1 MEPVACSFG
10 LPGMTSSST
19 DAHVDQDGRLWR
31 AVWRTH
37 FYAGI
42 LSAPVLLVF
51 AITGLVILYTGPIR
65 NAVHRDLLTL
75 TSVSVAEASPKSLE
89 EQRSYVESQ
98 FPRYSVAGVTP
109 PAKPGDSTKFALSAK
124 SGVGSVLHAF
134 VDPGT
139 GEVLGSMK
147 EGDDVVGMANRWH
160 GFLNN
165 ESLKVPIPSLPAFAL
180 TSNAVVKKIPLGR
193 VLIEIVAGWLLVLA
207 ISGVYLWWPRKTR
220 ASAAE
225 RGVSAKTLRAR
236 WRRLHALPGLFMS
249 WVLLFFVVTGMPW
262 SPYWGDGWRT
272 VASKVTP
279 RASIEQPSS
288 VVQRTGAL
296 DRFGNKIPWVT
307 QELPVPASQPSVSS
321 VPSGHNDSV
330 SHRHAPTVGGTRAT
344 VLSLDD
350 VARIAKEEKLA
361 AGYSIALPVDAAEK
375 TKSGKTTYTYGS
387 FALAEPWPARIDRE
401 RTVYVDQFSGKALA
415 TSTPGDW
422 GQGQLG
428 TLTEFGVQTHMGTQF
443 GLVSRIIMTLGCLT
457 VLWSVFSAF
466 VMYTRRR
473 RPGTVG
479 LPRRPHDVRIAKKL
493 LVMFAVLGIV
503 YPLWGASLALVLL
516 FDRFVIRRVPKLRSG
531 FGMRA

>member
-1 MEPVACSFG
+1 
-10 LPGMTSSST
+10 MTSSSM
-19 DAHVDQDGRLWR
+19 DANLDRDGRLWR
-31 AVWRTH
+31 TVWRTH

-42 LSAPVLLVF
+42 LSAPVLVIF
-51 AITGLVILYTGPIR
+51 AITGLVILYTSPIR
-65 NAVHRDLLTL
+65 SAVHRSMLTVKSENL
-75 TSVSVAEASPKSLE
+75 TKVSPKTLE
-89 EQRSYVESQ
+89 EQRLFVESQ
-98 FPRYSVAGVTP
+98 FPLYSVAGVTP
-109 PAKPGDSTKFALSAK
+109 PSKPSETTKFALSAK
-124 SGVGSVLHAF
+124 SGDGSVRHAF

-139 GEVLGSMK
+139 GEVVGSMK
-147 EGDDVVGMANRWH
+147 EGDDVVGMANRFH

-165 ESLKVPIPSLPAFAL
+165 ESVKVPIPSLPAFAL
-180 TSNAVVKKIPLGR
+180 TSNAVLKKIPLGR
-193 VLIEIVAGWLLVLA
+193 LLIEIVAGWLLVLA

-220 ASAAE
+220 PSAAE
-225 RGVSAKTLRAR
+225 RGMSAKTPRAR
-236 WRRLHALPGLFMS
+236 WRRLHSLPGLLMS
-249 WVLLFFVVTGMPW
+249 WVLVFFVVTGMPW

-272 VASKVTP
+272 VATKLTP
-279 RASIEQPSS
+279 RASIDQPSS

-307 QELPVPASQPSVSS
+307 QELPVPASNPSASS

-330 SHRHAPTVGGTRAT
+330 SHRHAPTVGGTQVT

-350 VARIAKEEKLA
+350 VARIAKQENLA
-361 AGYSIALPVDAAEK
+361 VGYSIALPVDAVETSK
-375 TKSGKTTYTYGS
+375 LGKTTYTYGS
-387 FALAEPWPARIDRE
+387 FALSEPWPARIDRE
-401 RTVYVDQFSGKALA
+401 RTVYVDQFSGQTLA

-443 GLVSRIIMTLGCLT
+443 GWASRIIMTLGCLT
-457 VLWSVFSAF
+457 VLWSVVSAF

-473 RPGTVG
+473 RPGTAG

-503 YPLWGASLALVLL
+503 YPLWGTSLGLVLL
-516 FDRFVIRRVPKLRSG
+516 FDRFVIRRIPKLRSG